1 MSKQMIP
8 KQILGTFPKCFSAGV
23 LVIGKTGE
31 YIKVDFLQIHG
42 RHKLIVTQLLTLP
55 MQKSLALAITVVL
68 LMLASAEA
76 TAAQFYKC
84 SVNGA
89 VQYQQSPCQSID
101 GRKPPTVEELNAAR
115 QKQLAQEGER
125 RASQRSQARPLPT
138 PETIAQ
144 EPRTPL
150 AAPGTSFKCDRRK
163 YCTQMTSCAEAKYF
177 LSNCPG
183 VMMDGDGDG
192 IPCEEQHCGH

>member
-1 MSKQMIP
+1 MSKHMIP
-8 KQILGTFPKCFSAGV
+8 KQILGTFPKCFTAGV
-23 LVIGKTGE
+23 HVIGKTGG

-42 RHKLIVTQLLTLP
+42 RHKLIFTQLLTLP
-55 MQKSLALAITVVL
+55 MQKSLALALAIVL

-76 TAAQFYKC
+76 TAAQVYKC

-89 VQYQQSPCQSID
+89 VQYQQSPCQSND
-101 GRKPPTVEELNAAR
+101 GRKPPTVEELNASR

-125 RASQRSQARPLPT
+125 RASQKSQTRPLPA
-138 PETIAQ
+138 PETIAH
-144 EPRTPL
+144 EPTKPL
-150 AAPGTSFKCDRRK
+150 ASSGTSFKCDGRK
-163 YCTQMTSCAEAKYF
+163 HCTQMTSCAEAKYF
-177 LSNCPG
+177 LSNCPS